1 MALSTVLLANMFVFK
16 IFIGTL
22 ERTEILVIKS
32 DLVQYS
38 LMIIFMMVQFTL
50 DTFTVHTFVLL
61 AILFVFEFY
70 NFVIKYKVERDKRRR
85 PKYVLLLVILATISC
100 LMSYSL
106 YKFFFRNLKESILDP
121 ESEEL
126 YPPDCFF
133 LAVETSLVCLELA
146 CQACKIVVG
155 AVARKENKVI
165 PLAIDTGFLFVALC
179 LRAFYVLFSA
189 IIGYGTQIG
198 ILYPIGT
205 TYTEFAKA
213 YSATKRIVST
223 ERALN
228 KRLPVVDMRD
238 FPNVDNTCL
247 VCREQITK
255 GRLMPCG
262 HTFHEECIK
271 PWLIEQGT
279 CPACFKDV
287 LKTNLTYE
295 DTMKVLH
302 HMNE

>member
-1 MALSTVLLANMFVFK
+1 MALSAIVLANMFIFK
-16 IFIGTL
+16 IFIGKL
-22 ERTEILVIKS
+22 DRTEILVIKS

-38 LMIIFMMVQFTL
+38 LMIVFGLAQFSL
-50 DTFTVHTFVLL
+50 ESFSVYTFVLL
-61 AILFVFEFY
+61 AVLIVYKFY
-70 NFVIKYKVERDKRRR
+70 NYVIEYRVERDKRRR
-85 PKYVLLLVILATISC
+85 PKYVLLLVGLAASGWAV
-100 LMSYSL
+100 SYRL
-106 YKFFFRNLKESILDP
+106 YKFFFRNLKKSILDD
-121 ESEEL
+121 ESDEL
-126 YPPDCFF
+126 YPPDYFF

-146 CQACKIVVG
+146 CQACKIVMG
-155 AVARKENKVI
+155 AVARKENKII

-179 LRAFYVLFSA
+179 LRVFYLLLSSF
-189 IIGYGTQIG
+189 IGYGAQISS
-198 ILYPIGT
+198 LYPIGV

-213 YSATKRIVST
+213 FSATKRIVST

-228 KRLPVVDMRD
+228 KKLPVVDMRD

-247 VCREQITK
+247 VCREQITT

-271 PWLIEQGT
+271 PWLVDQGT

-287 LKTNLTYE
+287 LKTNLSYE
-295 DTMKVLH
+295 DTLKVLH